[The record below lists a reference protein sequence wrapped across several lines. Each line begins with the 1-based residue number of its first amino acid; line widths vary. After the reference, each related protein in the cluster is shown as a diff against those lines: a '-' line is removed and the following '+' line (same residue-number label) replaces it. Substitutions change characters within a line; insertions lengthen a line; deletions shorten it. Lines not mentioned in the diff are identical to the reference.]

1 MERFLSIVFFSNSI
15 LQSEGL
21 IGKFRHQEGKV
32 KKRLSQ
38 AAEAL
43 ESGIV
48 ENTSAKAKLKT
59 KSHYPITPPGII
71 KFKKTVINE
80 KAMIPITTLR
90 IIALAFCT

>member
-59 KSHYPITPPGII
+59 KSFI
-71 KFKKTVINE
+71 F
-80 KAMIPITTLR
+80 
-90 IIALAFCT
+90 